1 MQMLLCFY
9 TKYSYTKTRQS
20 ACSATGASVH
30 DQGNDQPGHVS
41 NAIEVCETAMV
52 SPNIPVETQNFGE
65 NEDED
70 HADKDPRLAHERAHA
85 LAEVSHSPCRTA

>member
-1 MQMLLCFY
+1 MLVQPLARVFMI
-9 TKYSYTKTRQS
+9 R
-20 ACSATGASVH
+20 ATISLERLAI
-30 DQGNDQPGHVS
+30 
-41 NAIEVCETAMV
+41 AIEVCETAMMP
-52 SPNIPVETQNFGE
+52 PNIPVETQNFGE